1 MNFTDD
7 STAPGAAKGIPA
19 PEKVRRILVC
29 QLRQIGDVL
38 LATPSIELLGRHYPH
53 AEIDV
58 FTEKKCVPMLE
69 NNPYIHKIIP
79 LDKNA
84 LKGALAQLNFYR
96 RLGRSPYDIL
106 VNFQHLPRCTWL
118 AVFSNIKPRLA
129 SNSVWYA
136 KFLYTHTATMPPGYA
151 AQRKAGVLAPLGITW
166 RGERPRLYLNESE
179 RAAAGEV
186 LREMGL
192 LGKRFISVDSTHFD
206 SARLWPRPYYAAL
219 IDMLAQARPEL
230 HFMLSYGPGED
241 WQVKELFELCR
252 HKERVAMFPRV
263 LPLRHAAAC
272 MERAAMHLGN
282 CSSPRHMAVALDV
295 PSLVMIGATDPT
307 WTFPSPE
314 HSYIRL
320 ADLKPLESLLAGGE
334 TLTPQDYYM
343 TCLKYLTPNMVFPRA
358 LAHLDDYAKP

>member
-1 MNFTDD
+1 MSLMDK
-7 STAPGAAKGIPA
+7 STAQAAAKGIPA
-19 PEKVRRILVC
+19 PDAVRSILVC

-38 LATPSIELLGRHYPH
+38 LATPAIELLARQYPQ
-53 AEIDV
+53 AKIDV

-69 NNPYIHKIIP
+69 GNPHIHKIIP
-79 LDKNA
+79 LDKDA
-84 LKGALAQLNFYR
+84 LKGVLRQLNFYR
-96 RLGRSPYDIL
+96 CLGRSPYDML

-118 AVFSNIKPRLA
+118 SVFSNIKVRLA

-136 KFLYTHTATMPPGYA
+136 KFIYTHTAAMPPGYA
-151 AQRKAGVLAPLGITW
+151 AQRKACVLSPLGIAW
-166 RGERPRLYLNESE
+166 NGERPRLYLSDAE
-179 RAAAGEV
+179 RSAASDA

-219 IDMLAQARPEL
+219 IDMLAKTRPDL

-241 WQVKELFELCR
+241 WQARELLELCQ
-252 HKERVAMFPRV
+252 HKDRVAMFPRV

-272 MERAAMHLGN
+272 MEQAAMHLGN

-295 PSLVMIGATDPT
+295 PSLVMIGASDPA

-320 ADLKPLESLLAGGE
+320 ADLKPLESLLAAGE
-334 TLTPQDYYM
+334 TLTTAEYYK
-343 TCLKYLTPNMVFPRA
+343 TCLKYLTPNMVFPHA
-358 LAHLDDYAKP
+358 LGHLDDYGKP